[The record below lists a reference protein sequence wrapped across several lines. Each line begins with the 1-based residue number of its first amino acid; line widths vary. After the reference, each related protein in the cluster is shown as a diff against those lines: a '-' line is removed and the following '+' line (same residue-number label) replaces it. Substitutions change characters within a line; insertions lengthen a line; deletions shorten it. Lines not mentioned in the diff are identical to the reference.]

1 MHPPH
6 IPCYLIQW
14 RNSPK
19 GALLRWKGP
28 RTPPQCWSLQEHAM
42 TTNRARSTQGYKQ
55 VRTMSQQVSARSQAS
70 WQESSPPPSPHTTR
84 PTPHPPHPKVT
95 SRSVQGH
102 KSQCKVTNILTTGY
116 HWSQVHHPLLT
127 LPVLPHPKVTS
138 RSTQGHNRSVQGHKH
153 FNNRY
158 HWKEVHHSLLIQPP
172 PHPHFTFSVS

>member
-1 MHPPH
+1 MPCTLNKLHVLSGYVTFPQQLMHPPH

-28 RTPPQCWSLQEHAM
+28 GCPPQRWSLQEHAM

-55 VRTMSQQVSARSQAS
+55 VCTMSQQVSARSQAS

-84 PTPHPPHPKVT
+84 TTPYPPHPKVT

-102 KSQCKVTNILTTGY
+102 
-116 HWSQVHHPLLT
+116 
-127 LPVLPHPKVTS
+127 
-138 RSTQGHNRSVQGHKH
+138 NRSVQGHKH
-153 FNNRY
+153 LDNRVSLESSPSLSPHTTRTTPPQGY
-158 HWKEVHHSLLIQPP
+158 KQVHTRS
-172 PHPHFTFSVS
+172 